1 MKTESN
7 VGKGETQSL
16 RLSDPLRL
24 VAEMRRQHGITLKK
38 SVIGKEIDPMAE
50 NQQLLES
57 DEEERD
63 LGQAVILFVYFLN
76 LNYFGD
82 VLLEV

>member
-7 VGKGETQSL
+7 ESRGETQSL

-63 LGQAVILFVYFLN
+63 LGQTIILFVYFLN
-76 LNYFGD
+76 LDYFGN
-82 VLLEV
+82 VSLEV

>member
-1 MKTESN
+1 MK
-7 VGKGETQSL
+7 
-16 RLSDPLRL
+16 
-24 VAEMRRQHGITLKK
+24 RQHGITLKK

-63 LGQAVILFVYFLN
+63 LGQTIIIFVYF
-76 LNYFGD
+76 F
-82 VLLEV
+82 